1 MDQQTRLPC
10 RLGRPGWAGAGG
22 SGSNKDLT
30 KSQKPCNN
38 LGRYFSYNEL
48 GGRPMIAI
56 AAAGAF
62 IGLFALWVV
71 LPKKLMRK

>member
-1 MDQQTRLPC
+1 MDQPLQPLRTRGL
-10 RLGRPGWAGAGG
+10 RKYEDWDDAGR
-22 SGSNKDLT
+22 NKDLT
-30 KSQKPCNN
+30 KAKKGRNN
-38 LGRYFSYNEL
+38 PARYYGYTRF

-62 IGLFALWVV
+62 VGLFALWVV

>member
-1 MDQQTRLPC
+1 MA
-10 RLGRPGWAGAGG
+10 LGHTHEPRAAAA
-22 SGSNKDLT
+22 GSNKDLT
-30 KSQKPCNN
+30 KAQKVRNN
-38 LGRYFSYNEL
+38 LARYYGYTRF
-48 GGRPMIAI
+48 GGRPMLAI